1 MSQYLEKTIKNLSA
15 DEKMKLIVIYKEII
29 ILLI

>member
-1 MSQYLEKTIKNLSA
+1 MSQYLEKTIKNLPA